1 MYSKIPND
9 LPNLYCLTSDNVACS
24 HSNQIEIMCMKGV
37 KLIQLRA
44 KSLTNHSLMKE
55 AKRAVEISNHF
66 ETTLIIND
74 SLECSAR
81 AESNGVHL
89 GKRDFSITLARR
101 ILGDEKLIGETIHSM
116 EEAWLAKKRNVSDYV
131 GIGPF
136 RRSPTKSSLFPELGP
151 KDFLMIAEYLSSV
164 PTYLI
169 GGLNYDDFYLIK
181 KLNLAGIC
189 ICSSLSEGKEFGVHL
204 NKFVLEAKKYI
215 SKVNR

>member
-1 MYSKIPND
+1 
-9 LPNLYCLTSDNVACS
+9 
-24 HSNQIEIMCMKGV
+24 
-37 KLIQLRA
+37 
-44 KSLTNHSLMKE
+44 
-55 AKRAVEISNHF
+55 
-66 ETTLIIND
+66 
-74 SLECSAR
+74 
-81 AESNGVHL
+81 
-89 GKRDFSITLARR
+89 
-101 ILGDEKLIGETIHSM
+101 M

-151 KDFLMIAEYLSSV
+151 KDFLMISEYLSLV

-181 KLNLAGIC
+181 QLNLAGIC

-204 NKFVLEAKKYI
+204 NKFVLEAKKYL